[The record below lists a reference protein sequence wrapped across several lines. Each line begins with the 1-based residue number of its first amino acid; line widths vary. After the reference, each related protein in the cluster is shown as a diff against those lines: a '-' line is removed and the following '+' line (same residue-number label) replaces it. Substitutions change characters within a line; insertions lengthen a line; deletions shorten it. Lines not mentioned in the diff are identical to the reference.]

1 MKIGIWFR
9 LAAGFT
15 VVIMLLAVTVGATIF
30 QVGVIQND
38 TDRILNLRNPTA
50 RASSDLSSHIYGS
63 LASLRGFMLTGSPRF
78 REERAVIW
86 RDIVE
91 ITAAIDGLSKNWT
104 NLENNKIWNNLKSEL
119 LVLSAAQ
126 ANIEA
131 VAHTVDERPA
141 TKILVTTAAPLA
153 SRLSQKISKIIE
165 LEVSGNSS
173 RKGDRHQ
180 LLGVMA
186 NIRDTLGLSLTSIR
200 TYLLTGEK
208 NFADEFG
215 ALWTRNEKH
224 FSELRK
230 SARLLSP
237 PQMALFDE
245 FKVARASFAPL
256 PAKMFEIRSSE
267 KWNMANYLL
276 ATEAIP
282 RADKILELLLG
293 AIQKDGS
300 RDGGMTGSQQNL
312 LEIDVRHSA
321 AAARRLLLL
330 QWLLL
335 LAGASLATLIAYFT
349 ARSIVAPVKN
359 MTSAM
364 LCLADGEMNFEI
376 PDQDRNDEIGDM
388 AGAVQVFK
396 ENALEQDRLESEKLE
411 LFEELDFQK
420 SAIDKHAIVSI
431 ADADGDIIYANDKFC
446 EISGYTRQELLGQN
460 HRILKSNEHSPAFY
474 SDIWDTISAGK
485 VWQGEIKNYRK
496 DGEYYWIMSTI
507 VPALDNDGKPLR
519 YVSIRSDISER
530 KEAEIAALAASRA
543 KSELMANMSHE
554 LRTPLNAI
562 IGFSGTMMAESFGP
576 IDNEKYREYLGDIH
590 SSGQHLLELIAD
602 ILDVSA
608 VEAGSLKL
616 HRENINLPDLV
627 AGIIR
632 IIRPRAEENGL
643 TVTSSVAAEITE
655 IYADERRVKQILL
668 NLLGNAVKY
677 TPEGGDVAVN
687 MSMNKGGVLI
697 IEVSDTGIGMDADEL
712 SEAMSV
718 FGRVARGLDRQTEG
732 TGLGLP
738 LTKGL
743 VDLHDGT
750 MEIKSEKGLGTT
762 VTVTIPCAPISETAD

>member
-1 MKIGIWFR
+1 M
-9 LAAGFT
+9 
-15 VVIMLLAVTVGATIF
+15 
-30 QVGVIQND
+30 
-38 TDRILNLRNPTA
+38 
-50 RASSDLSSHIYGS
+50 
-63 LASLRGFMLTGSPRF
+63 
-78 REERAVIW
+78 
-86 RDIVE
+86 
-91 ITAAIDGLSKNWT
+91 
-104 NLENNKIWNNLKSEL
+104 
-119 LVLSAAQ
+119 
-126 ANIEA
+126 
-131 VAHTVDERPA
+131 
-141 TKILVTTAAPLA
+141 
-153 SRLSQKISKIIE
+153 
-165 LEVSGNSS
+165 
-173 RKGDRHQ
+173 
-180 LLGVMA
+180 LGVMA
-186 NIRDTLGLSLTSIR
+186 NIRGTLRLSLTSIR
-200 TYLLTGEK
+200 AYLLTGEK
-208 NFADEFG
+208 YSADEYG
-215 ALWTRNEKH
+215 ALWARNEQH
-224 FSELRK
+224 FLELRK

-237 PQMALFDE
+237 PQIALFEE

-562 IGFSGTMMAESFGP
+562 IGFSGTMMAEAFGP

>member
-1 MKIGIWFR
+1 
-9 LAAGFT
+9 
-15 VVIMLLAVTVGATIF
+15 
-30 QVGVIQND
+30 
-38 TDRILNLRNPTA
+38 
-50 RASSDLSSHIYGS
+50 
-63 LASLRGFMLTGSPRF
+63 
-78 REERAVIW
+78 
-86 RDIVE
+86 
-91 ITAAIDGLSKNWT
+91 
-104 NLENNKIWNNLKSEL
+104 
-119 LVLSAAQ
+119 
-126 ANIEA
+126 
-131 VAHTVDERPA
+131 
-141 TKILVTTAAPLA
+141 
-153 SRLSQKISKIIE
+153 
-165 LEVSGNSS
+165 
-173 RKGDRHQ
+173 
-180 LLGVMA
+180 
-186 NIRDTLGLSLTSIR
+186 
-200 TYLLTGEK
+200 
-208 NFADEFG
+208 
-215 ALWTRNEKH
+215 
-224 FSELRK
+224 
-230 SARLLSP
+230 
-237 PQMALFDE
+237 
-245 FKVARASFAPL
+245 
-256 PAKMFEIRSSE
+256 
-267 KWNMANYLL
+267 
-276 ATEAIP
+276 
-282 RADKILELLLG
+282 
-293 AIQKDGS
+293 
-300 RDGGMTGSQQNL
+300 
-312 LEIDVRHSA
+312 
-321 AAARRLLLL
+321 
-330 QWLLL
+330 
-335 LAGASLATLIAYFT
+335 
-349 ARSIVAPVKN
+349 
-359 MTSAM
+359 
-364 LCLADGEMNFEI
+364 
-376 PDQDRNDEIGDM
+376 
-388 AGAVQVFK
+388 
-396 ENALEQDRLESEKLE
+396 
-411 LFEELDFQK
+411 
-420 SAIDKHAIVSI
+420 
-431 ADADGDIIYANDKFC
+431 
-446 EISGYTRQELLGQN
+446 
-460 HRILKSNEHSPAFY
+460 SPAFY

-738 LTKGL
+738 LTQGL